1 MRYREILADHAGT
14 IPPKAPLTP
23 EQARREADRKA
34 ALNRRIQDAQSACA
48 QRLRDLR
55 SKL

>member
-1 MRYREILADHAGT
+1 MRCREILADHAGT